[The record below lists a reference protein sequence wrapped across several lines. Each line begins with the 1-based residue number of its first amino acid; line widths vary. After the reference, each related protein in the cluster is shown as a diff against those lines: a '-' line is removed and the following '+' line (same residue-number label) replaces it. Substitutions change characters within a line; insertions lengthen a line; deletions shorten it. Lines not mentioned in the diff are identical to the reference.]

1 MINSIFNNLF
11 FLPAETLG
19 ATLPLW
25 SIAPFICMLLAI
37 AILPLT
43 HGHWWESNRH
53 KAFVSAVLGLPVVIY
68 FLFSDYHQVIH
79 TALDYASFIIL
90 LASLFTISGGI
101 ALEGNLEGTPFVN
114 TVFLAIG
121 SVLANIIGTTGAS
134 MLLIRPLLRT
144 NDTRKHTGHIPVFFI
159 FLVSNIGGSL
169 TPIGDPPLFLGYLQG
184 VPFFWTLKL
193 FPLWCAA
200 VGMLLLIFYLFE
212 RRAWKKESPVSIV
225 EDILLKEPLNIK
237 GKLNFLWLL
246 GVVGAVFLPTPY
258 REVTMVVMGY
268 LSYTLTHKEIRA
280 NNKFRFY
287 PINEVA
293 VLFAGIFATMI
304 PALLILEGRGGEL
317 GIKEPWHFFWITGS
331 LSAFLDNAPTYLTF
345 FSLAKGLQI
354 GGGIMGIP
362 ENILIAISAGAVFM
376 GANSYIGNG
385 PNFMVKSICEEAG
398 VKMPS
403 FFGYMLYSG
412 VILVPVFVL
421 ITFVFFL

>member
-11 FLPAETLG
+11 LLPAENLG

-25 SIAPFICMLLAI
+25 SIAPFVCMLLSI
-37 AILPLT
+37 AIFPLT

-53 KAFVSAVLGLPVVIY
+53 KAFISAALGLPVVIY
-68 FLFSDYHQVIH
+68 FLISDYHQLIH
-79 TALDYASFIIL
+79 TTKDYISFIIL

-101 ALEGNLEGTPFVN
+101 ILEGNPEGTPFVN
-114 TVFLAIG
+114 TVFLAVG
-121 SVLANIIGTTGAS
+121 AVLASVIGTTGAS
-134 MLLIRPLLRT
+134 MVLIRPLLRT
-144 NDTRKHTGHIPVFFI
+144 NGTRKHIRHIPVFFI

-193 FPLWCAA
+193 FPLWCAS
-200 VGMLLLIFYLFE
+200 VGILLLIFYLFE
-212 RRAWKKESPVSIV
+212 RRAWKKESPAAIV

-237 GKLNFLWLL
+237 GKLNFLWLF

-258 REVTMVVMGY
+258 REIIMVFMGC
-268 LSYTLTHKEIRA
+268 LSYRLTPKEIRV
-280 NNKFRFY
+280 NNKFTFY

-304 PALLILEGRGGEL
+304 PALLILEARGAEF

-331 LSAFLDNAPTYLTF
+331 LSSFLDNAPTYITF
-345 FSLAKGLQI
+345 FSLAEGLGI

-412 VILVPVFVL
+412 VILIPIFIL
-421 ITFVFFL
+421 ITFAFFL